1 MRNELISLGSSLF
14 PRLPFR
20 GMGLGRD
27 WARDYERAIDAALRT
42 PFLTEEED
50 RLMSPRVD
58 VSETDKSI
66 EVSADLPGV
75 DEKDI
80 KVELRNGVLW
90 LSGEK
95 RCASKEESKNLY
107 RSERYFGAF
116 ERGISLPC
124 DVEKGKVDASYKD
137 GVLKVTLPKTPA
149 AREEVTQIK
158 VKH

>member
-1 MRNELISLGSSLF
+1 MRNELVNLGSSLF
-14 PRLPFR
+14 PRLPLR
-20 GMGLGRD
+20 GWGRGRD
-27 WARDYERAIDAALRT
+27 WFRDYERAIDSALRA
-42 PFLTEEED
+42 PFLTEDEE

-58 VSETDKSI
+58 VSESEKTV

-80 KVELRNGVLW
+80 KIELRNGVLW

-95 RCASKEESKNLY
+95 RSASKEESKNMY
-107 RSERYFGAF
+107 RSERYYGAF

-124 DVEKGKVDASYKD
+124 DVEKDKVDASYKD
-137 GVLKVTLPKTPA
+137 GVLKVILPKTPA
-149 AREEVTQIK
+149 AREEVTHIK